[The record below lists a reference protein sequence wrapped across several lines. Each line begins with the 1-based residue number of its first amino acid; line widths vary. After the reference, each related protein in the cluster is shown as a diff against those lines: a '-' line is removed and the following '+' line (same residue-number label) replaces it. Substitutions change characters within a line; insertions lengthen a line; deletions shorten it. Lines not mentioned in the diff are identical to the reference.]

1 MAKLIINEE
10 NKKSRI
16 EPEIYGHFSEHLGRC
31 IYEGIYVGEK
41 SEIPNV
47 NGMRTDV
54 VDALK
59 ELKVPESDFKLQAVS
74 CSGLTDCKAALL
86 KASKGIL
93 KENFIEGMACES
105 GCIGGPACLSHGAKN
120 RLQFSKYE
128 RLDVE
133 KTISDS
139 IENLELDEH

>member
-1 MAKLIINEE
+1 MDCTITFEELQALFDAKDIDLSALQGVTLNRA
-10 NKKSRI
+10 SS
-16 EPEIYGHFSEHLGRC
+16 YGRGFGRC
-31 IYEGIYVGEK
+31 GGLSGAVEQ
-41 SEIPNV
+41 
-47 NGMRTDV
+47 
-54 VDALK
+54 ALK

-74 CSGLTDCKAALL
+74 CSGLADCKAALL

-139 IENLELDEH
+139 IENLELDEN